1 MSREIIEGNWHILL
15 TLVGL
20 IVWFVR
26 LEGKTLN
33 NDRRLTHA
41 EHQMETME
49 SGIVKEM
56 SEVKQAL
63 ARIEGYMKA
72 KNENEQNKRG

>member
-1 MSREIIEGNWHILL
+1 MIEENWHVAL
-15 TLVGL
+15 TLIGL

-33 NDRRLTHA
+33 NDKRLTHT
-41 EHQMETME
+41 EHQVENLE